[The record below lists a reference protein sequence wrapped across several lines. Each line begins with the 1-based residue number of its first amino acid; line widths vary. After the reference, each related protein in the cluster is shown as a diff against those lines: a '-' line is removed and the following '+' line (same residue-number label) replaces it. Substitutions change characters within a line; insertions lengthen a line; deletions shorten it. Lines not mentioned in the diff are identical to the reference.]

1 MRIGGLLFIK
11 RCIFAYLKIF
21 EMNLEDKKY
30 SKFYL
35 VQEMMGTVDAIRK
48 FDPECSAAV
57 ADAAARCGKLMLSG
71 EGSSRIMPAK
81 NAIRKAMTWGV
92 REFIHTDGAHQC
104 CEYKLDDYAVVL
116 SSNSG
121 RTKETLMLASK
132 LKADGN
138 NLRFGVTANEGTPL
152 EAACTSTYVLKC
164 GWENAV
170 AATKSVV
177 EQVLFNESVV
187 RRLAGRKMDISRLA
201 DQVET
206 ALTLNVPSEVVEWV
220 KGAKTIY
227 FAGMNDGVAE
237 ELTLKTNEITRRKS
251 DFLEGTYALHG
262 PEEVMQDG
270 DIVFVVEPI
279 ESEYEKYKSVFGGAN
294 VHVVAISP
302 RKTPFSTI
310 VVPDAGDLQQYVDL
324 CAGWNILVEVGV
336 ADGINLDKPERARKV
351 GNEM

>member
-1 MRIGGLLFIK
+1 MKLT
-11 RCIFAYLKIF
+11 
-21 EMNLEDKKY
+21 DDKY
-30 SKFYL
+30 SRFYL
-35 VQEMMGTVDAIRK
+35 VREMMDTVETIKK
-48 FDPECSAAV
+48 FDPECCGAV
-57 ADAAARCGKLMLSG
+57 VASVKESGHLLLAG

-92 REFIHTDGAHQC
+92 KEFIHTDGAHQC
-104 CEYKLDDYAVVL
+104 CDYCLDDYTVVL
-116 SSNSG
+116 ASNSG
-121 RTKETLMLASK
+121 RTKETLMLANK

-138 NLRFGVTANEGTPL
+138 ARSFALTANENTPL
-152 EAACTSTYVLKC
+152 EAAAAATHVLKC

-177 EQVLFNESVV
+177 EQVLFNEAIV
-187 RRLAGRKMDISRLA
+187 RGLAGKEMDIQGLA
-201 DQVET
+201 EKVET
-206 ALTLNVPSEVVEWV
+206 ALTLDVPSEIVEWA
-220 KGAKTIY
+220 KAAKTIY

-279 ESEYEKYKSVFGGAN
+279 KDEYEKYQKVFNGAN

-302 RKTPFSTI
+302 EKTPFTTI
-310 VVPDAGDLQQYVDL
+310 VVPEAGEYQQYVDL
-324 CAGWNILVEVGV
+324 CAGWNILVEIGV
-336 ADGINLDKPERARKV
+336 SLGINLDKPERARKV

>member
-1 MRIGGLLFIK
+1 
-11 RCIFAYLKIF
+11 
-21 EMNLEDKKY
+21 MNLNNEKY

-35 VQEMMGTVDAIRK
+35 VREMMDTVSTISK
-48 FDPECSAAV
+48 FNPEV
-57 ADAAARCGKLMLSG
+57 AAATAESARKCGKLLLTG

-81 NAIRKAMTWGV
+81 NAIRKAMNWGV
-92 REFIHTDGAHQC
+92 KEFIHTDGATQC
-104 CEYKLDDYAVVL
+104 CDYKLDDYTVVL

-121 RTKETLMLASK
+121 RTKETLLLAK
-132 LKADGN
+132 NLKSEGIER
-138 NLRFGVTANEGTPL
+138 RFGVTANENTPL
-152 EAACTSTYVLKC
+152 EEECNSTYVLKC
-164 GWENAV
+164 GWENAI

-177 EQVLFNESVV
+177 EQVLYNEAVV
-187 RRLAGRKMDISRLA
+187 RKLAGRDMDLA
-201 DQVET
+201 GLSEKVEK
-206 ALTLNVPSEVVEWV
+206 ALTLSVPEEIVEWV
-220 KGAKTIY
+220 KGANTIY

-262 PEEVMQDG
+262 PEEVMQKG

-279 ESEYEKYKSVFGGAN
+279 ENEYEKYRTVFDGAG

-302 RKTPFSTI
+302 KQTPFTTI
-310 VVPDAGDLQQYVDL
+310 IVPDAGEYQQYVDL
-324 CAGWNILVEVGV
+324 CAGWNILVEIGV